1 VHRRRKTLVAYGI
14 GLVFDPQTEA
24 RIRAVW
30 CKLASQGFTTPLG
43 RPGCLPHVS
52 LVLSET
58 LHVDDLARD
67 IEGLEYSPHRLEV
80 RVSHVGVFTEPE
92 IVLFYGMTPTARLL
106 RLHADVER
114 IYRRWSSGIMARSRS
129 GVWMP
134 HCTLAGRVE
143 AGRMSEAIAAAATL
157 PLPWVANEVRLA
169 IVQFDPVRV
178 ELLKDFPWRGSPV
191 RRRTSPVRRAGG
203 GLSGVPDA

>member
-1 VHRRRKTLVAYGI
+1 VAYGI

-67 IEGLEYSPHRLEV
+67 IEGLGHSQHRLEV

-129 GVWMP
+129 GVWVP